1 MSLKESV
8 KGLGTMLSAIV
19 RQALRDNRGCE
30 AEVAVDSA
38 IIAHLMR
45 AQAALTE
52 AEYWCERRPGMLKR
66 SDVYIAN
73 ELRIQ
78 NLHVDL
84 DREEAA
90 CVASALE
97 LVTEAGLDDHYDR
110 ADHDRMVAIAKRLRA
125 MDLTPHTPT
134 KDDR

>member
-1 MSLKESV
+1 VNLKESV
-8 KGLGTMLSAIV
+8 KGLIVMLAAVV
-19 RQALRDNRGCE
+19 RGAQRDNHGCQ

-38 IIAHLMR
+38 VIVHLVR

-52 AEYWCERRPGMLKR
+52 AEYWCERRPGMMKR
-66 SDVYIAN
+66 SDAYIIN

-78 NLHVDL
+78 RLHVDL

-90 CVASALE
+90 CIASALE

-110 ADHDRMVAIAKRLRA
+110 ADHDRMVAIAKRLRS
-125 MDLTPHTPT
+125 MDLTPHTLT